1 MDGSR
6 NSTFGGPAFDLCLR
20 ERNTNDMR
28 ILVIGSGGR
37 EHALIWK
44 LRQSPR
50 VQAILCAPG
59 NGGIAQAA
67 RCVPIQPTDA
77 VAITEMVRKEKI
89 DYVIVGPEAPLASG
103 LVDNLKTA
111 GINVLGPSQK
121 AAQLESSKVFA
132 KDFMA
137 RHKIPT
143 AQYKTYTEPK
153 SALAFL
159 NSAEARFPIVVKAD
173 GLAAGKGV
181 VVAKSAAEACDA
193 VQRIMVDMEFGS
205 SGDRI
210 IIEECLEGI
219 EASYIVFTDG
229 ETILPAV
236 AARDHKAVFDNDAG
250 PNTGGMGAYSTDD
263 ILGAE
268 LEQDV
273 LKRIVRP
280 VIEGM
285 RKEGYPFQGIL
296 YAGLMLTKRGPQVL
310 EFNVRMGD
318 PEGQVILPRLKSDFS
333 ELCEALCQGRLKDYK
348 AVWSKDAAVCVVLAS
363 GGYPG
368 SYARGKVITGLNMA
382 EENRRVAVFHA
393 GTKRDG
399 DKVITDG
406 GRVLGVTA
414 TEQDLASAMM
424 LAYEAVNK
432 IHFDG
437 MHYRRDIGAK
447 GLKPAAS

>member
-1 MDGSR
+1 
-6 NSTFGGPAFDLCLR
+6 
-20 ERNTNDMR
+20 MR

-37 EHALIWK
+37 EHTIVWK
-44 LRQSPR
+44 LKQSPR
-50 VQAILCAPG
+50 VQALFCAPG
-59 NGGIAQAA
+59 NGGIAQQA
-67 RCVPIQPTDA
+67 RCLPVSPEDA
-77 VAITEMVRKEKI
+77 NAITDLVRQEKI
-89 DYVIVGPEAPLASG
+89 DMVVVGPEAPLASG
-103 LVDNLKTA
+103 LADQLKA
-111 GINVLGPSQK
+111 SGISVLGPLQT

-132 KDFMA
+132 KDFMT
-137 RHKIPT
+137 RYGIPT
-143 AQYKTYTEPK
+143 APYETYRDPNVALNYLK
-153 SALAFL
+153 S
-159 NSAEARFPIVVKAD
+159 SEAHYPIVIKAD

-181 VVAKSAAEACDA
+181 IVARSAQEASAA
-193 VQRIMVDMEFGS
+193 VQKIMLDREFGS

-236 AARDHKAVFDNDAG
+236 ASQDHKAAFDNDEG

-263 ILGAE
+263 ILGPE

-273 LKRIVRP
+273 LKRIIRP

-285 RKEGYPFQGIL
+285 KNEGIVFQGIL
-296 YAGLMLTKRGPQVL
+296 YAGLMLTSSGPQVL

-318 PEGQVILPRLKSDFS
+318 PECQVILPRLESDFS
-333 ELCEALCQGRLKDYK
+333 ELCEALCQSRLKSYK
-348 AVWSKDAAVCVVLAS
+348 AGWNSGATVCVVLAS

-368 SYARGKVITGLNMA
+368 AYVKGKTITGIGMA
-382 EENRRVAVFHA
+382 EEDPRIAVFHA
-393 GTKRDG
+393 GTRQEG
-399 DKVITDG
+399 DKVVTNG

-414 TEQDLASAMM
+414 TEQDLSAAIM

-447 GLKPAAS
+447 GLKNARPDS